1 MRRKIISSAVLLYAP
16 CLEAFNF
23 LKVDLGIKK
32 VKETADVL

>member
-1 MRRKIISSAVLLYAP
+1 MRWKVISSAILLYAP

-32 VKETADVL
+32 VEETADVL